1 MTRRTFSLTTWLA
14 VTAAAVSFMPPA
26 HSQTE
31 PAKPAQIVVNAS
43 GGAQEA
49 ALKKSFYDEYE
60 KRYGIKVVATS
71 PADLGKLQAMVRSGN
86 VQWHITELTIE
97 EAIRAEAA
105 GLLEAIDEKIVDRS
119 RFPDSVK
126 GRKYIFTRS
135 AYSTVI
141 GYRTDVW
148 KAGAGPKDWKD
159 FWDVAKFPG
168 PRSLQNK
175 AVDNLEF
182 ALLADGVAPDKLYPI
197 DVDRAFKKLD
207 QIKKNITVFWTTGAQ
222 SAQLLV
228 DKEVVLGTAWNGR
241 YYSVIEKGA
250 PIHIEWNQGSIK
262 ESAFVI
268 PKGAKD
274 LFWANRMLSV
284 MTDAKLQ
291 ATYANIV
298 TYPGLNLDSVAHVDP
313 KIAPHLPTHSANLSK
328 QFWQDAK
335 WWADNGAAVEERWAK
350 WVIAK

>member
-1 MTRRTFSLTTWLA
+1 MTRLFLPFFALA
-14 VTAAAVSFMPPA
+14 ATALAASTA
-26 HSQTE
+26 RAQTE

-60 KRYGIKVVATS
+60 KRFGIKVVATS
-71 PADLGKLQAMVRSGN
+71 PADLGKLRAMVQSGN

-105 GLLEAIDEKIVDRS
+105 GLLEAIDAKVVDRT

-126 GRKYIFTRS
+126 DRKFIFTRS

-148 KAGAGPKDWKD
+148 KAGQGPKDWKD
-159 FWDVAKFPG
+159 FWDVGKFPG

-182 ALLADGVAPDKLYPI
+182 ALLADGVAIDKLYPI
-197 DVDRAFKKLD
+197 DVDRAFKSLD
-207 QIKKNITVFWTTGAQ
+207 RIKKHIPVFWTTGAQ

-241 YYSVIEKGA
+241 YFAVIDKGA

-274 LFWANRMLSV
+274 LYWANKMFAV
-284 MTDAKLQ
+284 MTEAKLQ
-291 ATYANIV
+291 AAYANIV
-298 TYPGLNLDSVAHVDP
+298 TYPGLNLDSVALVDP
-313 KIAPHLPTHSANLSK
+313 RIAPHLPTHSANLSR
-328 QFWQDAK
+328 QFWQNAK